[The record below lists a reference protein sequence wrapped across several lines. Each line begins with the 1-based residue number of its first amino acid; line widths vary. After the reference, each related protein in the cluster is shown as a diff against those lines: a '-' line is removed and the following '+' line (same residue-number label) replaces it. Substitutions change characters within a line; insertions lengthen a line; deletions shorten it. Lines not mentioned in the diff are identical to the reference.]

1 MLYTDPLPVADPAAE
16 QKTIRAPRGQTRIFQ
31 RRHPDTVTDAAG
43 ERHEF
48 EAKAFHWG
56 SLTTGDWLTAFWIL
70 LGPFAFA
77 NVAGWMTRW
86 NKKISFLG
94 IRLAGMGLT
103 ALFVAQLGYLFLV
116 IPLEKAGDSWKKPTI
131 LVAVLIYLALYVFGI
146 VLLLSTRTHF
156 EQFGFLAKLKL
167 TLGPKRRHLLPP
179 PRPEHPL
186 TEAEI
191 EAQWDDPAG
200 RPITDESLWNE
211 HAILHRIRR
220 LHLAFGVLAITGLV
234 ALGVG
239 AIALRWPVYIGSGLV
254 VLLLVAT
261 TYAPRS
267 VIVQVLTAWMPI
279 ISLTL
284 FAVSYWVLAND
295 FTGTW
300 ESYHYGTYVASLA
313 LGVGAAGALLA
324 GPVAMGSFVI
334 GALFGASIGTG
345 LGFFVENL
353 TGVNQLTEKGA
364 GWVAVAMLFLV
375 LTIIITA
382 LALSLSGDPLPE
394 DGWAMALLRRVTTKA
409 RWIMIVAA
417 GYGVV
422 FALVALYFSCFRDNG
437 CGQGRLDIPVRGG
450 ITYTVAV
457 IGFASVV
464 ILAAVSLRSFKSP
477 LKWGGL
483 AVAAALVVLF
493 AIGKLP
499 SGTVSGFEVDFND
512 LVGLSKALVI
522 LLPFGLILRSLLGSI
537 QSGTSS
543 RQVGVIWDVA
553 SMWPRWFHPL
563 APPAYGPKVTHDL
576 GERLTKHPVDLLEA
590 HSQGSVIA
598 AVTMHRLPPEVTPP
612 AFVTYGSPLGLLY
625 KPLFPETGIGTMI
638 TELETRLQGRWVNL
652 WRPTDPLGGKPIGLA
667 DGDVEVGEGTGHST
681 YELTPTFRTSR
692 LPLLGDQ

>member
-1 MLYTDPLPVADPAAE
+1 MLYTDPLPVADPSVE
-16 QKTIRAPRGQTRIFQ
+16 RKTIRAPRGQTRIFQ
-31 RRHPDTVTDAAG
+31 RRRPDIVSDATG
-43 ERHEF
+43 EPHEF

-70 LGPFAFA
+70 LGPFAFS

-94 IRLAGMGLT
+94 IRIAGMGLT

-116 IPLEKAGDSWKKPTI
+116 IPLEKASDSWKKPTVLI
-131 LVAVLIYLALYVFGI
+131 AVLIYLVLFVFGI

-156 EQFGFLAKLKL
+156 ERFGFVDKLRL
-167 TLGPKRRHLLPP
+167 TMGPRRRHLLPP
-179 PRPEHPL
+179 PRPNHPL

-191 EAQWDDPAG
+191 QRQWDDPAG
-200 RPITDESLWNE
+200 SPITDESLWNE

-220 LHLAFGVLAITGLV
+220 LHLSFGVLVITGLV
-234 ALGVG
+234 ALGVK
-239 AIALRWPVYIGSGLV
+239 ATTLRWPVYIGSALV
-254 VLLLVAT
+254 VLLMIGT
-261 TYAPRS
+261 TYFPKS
-267 VIVQVLTAWMPI
+267 TLVQMLTAWMPI
-279 ISLTL
+279 ISLAI

-300 ESYHYGTYVASLA
+300 NGYHYGTYVTGLA

-345 LGFFVENL
+345 LGFFVESL

-382 LALSLSGDPLPE
+382 LVLSLSGDRLPE

-417 GYGVV
+417 AYGVV
-422 FALVALYFSCFRDNG
+422 FALVALYFSCFRNK
-437 CGQGRLDIPVRGG
+437 CGEGRLDIPVTRGT
-450 ITYTVAV
+450 TYIIAV
-457 IGFASVV
+457 IGFASV
-464 ILAAVSLRSFKSP
+464 IALAAVSLRSFKSP
-477 LKWGGL
+477 LKWAGL
-483 AVAAALVVLF
+483 AVAAILVVLF

-499 SGTVSGFEVDFND
+499 SGTVSGLEIDFND
-512 LVGLSKALVI
+512 LVALSKALVI
-522 LLPFGLILRSLLGSI
+522 LLPFGLILRSVLGSI

-576 GERLTKHPVDLLEA
+576 GERLTEQPIDLLEA

-625 KPLFPETGIGTMI
+625 KPLFPETGIGNMI
-638 TELETRLQGRWVNL
+638 TELETRLEGRWVNL

-667 DGDVEVGEGTGHST
+667 EGDVEVDEGTGHST
-681 YELTPTFRTSR
+681 YELTLTFRNCR
-692 LPLLGDQ
+692 LPLVERD